1 MERLAFLARRMQDL
15 DRERSE
21 LVAAVQG
28 FDEAVRPCNS
38 STAPSTTTT
47 ITASTSDVV
56 PSKSLT
62 EALLP
67 IYE

>member
-38 STAPSTTTT
+38 STAPSTTT
-47 ITASTSDVV
+47 ITAPTSDVV